1 MQEFKSR
8 LAKSLEYVLQ
18 DIFLL
23 SSLKLYSICIHTMYY
38 FAYVQYAGCAQHQM
52 IHFLTLQAFA
62 KRWHTRNVILPFYG
76 NFPQKTLI
84 QKSLI
89 SAFILEWHISQWDN
103 VVNPKSFYF

>member
-23 SSLKLYSICIHTMYY
+23 SSLKLYSIGIHTMYY
-38 FAYVQYAGCAQHQM
+38 YAYVQYAG
-52 IHFLTLQAFA
+52 FA
-62 KRWHTRNVILPFYG
+62 KRWHSVILPFYG

-89 SAFILEWHISQWDN
+89 SAFILEWHISQWEN
-103 VVNPKSFYF
+103 VVNPKS

>member
-23 SSLKLYSICIHTMYY
+23 SSLKLYSICIHAMYY
-38 FAYVQYAGCAQHQM
+38 FAYVQYAGFAQHQM

-62 KRWHTRNVILPFYG
+62 KRWHTRNIAILWQLSSKNP
-76 NFPQKTLI
+76 
-84 QKSLI
+84 
-89 SAFILEWHISQWDN
+89 
-103 VVNPKSFYF
+103 NPKEPYLCFYIRVAHFPVFLNNFLNLFF